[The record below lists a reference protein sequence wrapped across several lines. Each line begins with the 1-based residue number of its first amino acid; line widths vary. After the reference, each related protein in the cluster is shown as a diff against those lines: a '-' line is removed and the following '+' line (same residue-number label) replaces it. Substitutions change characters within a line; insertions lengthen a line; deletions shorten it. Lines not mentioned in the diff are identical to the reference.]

1 MTFAET
7 GHSSR
12 TVSLSDIVAGHRLS
26 AGEAALGLCEVLERL
41 ACGGCPGFLDEPT
54 PTVLEGLRDY
64 LSSLV
69 EVDLPTGIG
78 TGHDPV
84 RVRRLLVALAR
95 GISTEISISTLASDE
110 GLTRETVSSYLA
122 ALTWVFAIEDPPAW
136 SSYLRSKA
144 ALRKEGKRHL
154 ADPSLA
160 VAALRADPQ
169 SLLCDLRYAGQL
181 FESQAVHDPR
191 VYSGQLVRHARVSA
205 GAEVDAVIE
214 YPGGPLL
221 LIEIKL
227 CFHEGVID
235 AALASLARFAAK
247 IDSALHPDV
256 VRLII
261 TGGGYAFTCPD
272 GVKVVPLTALTE

>member
-12 TVSLSDIVAGHRLS
+12 TLSLSYIVAGHKFS
-26 AGEAALGLCEVLERL
+26 AGKAALRLREILERL
-41 ACGGCPGFLDEPT
+41 AQGGWPGFLDETT
-54 PTVLEGLRDY
+54 PAVLEGLRDY

-69 EVDLPTGIG
+69 EVELATGIG

-84 RVRRLLVALAR
+84 WGRRFFVALAR
-95 GISTEISISTLASDE
+95 GGSAEISISPLASDA
-110 GLTRETVSSYLA
+110 GVTRETVSSYPA
-122 ALTWVFAIEDPPAW
+122 ALTRVFAIEDQPAW
-136 SSYLRSKA
+136 LSHLRSKA

-154 ADPSLA
+154 ADPSLP
-160 VAALRADPQ
+160 VAALRTDPQ
-169 SLLCDLRYAGQL
+169 RLVRDLRYAGRL
-181 FESQAVHDPR
+181 FESQAVHDLG
-191 VYSGQLVRHARVSA
+191 VYSGQLVSHARDCA

-227 CFHEGVID
+227 GFYEDVIE
-235 AALASLARFAAK
+235 AASASLARLAAK
-247 IDSALHPDV
+247 IDPALHPDV

-261 TGGGYAFTCPD
+261 TGGA
-272 GVKVVPLTALTE
+272 